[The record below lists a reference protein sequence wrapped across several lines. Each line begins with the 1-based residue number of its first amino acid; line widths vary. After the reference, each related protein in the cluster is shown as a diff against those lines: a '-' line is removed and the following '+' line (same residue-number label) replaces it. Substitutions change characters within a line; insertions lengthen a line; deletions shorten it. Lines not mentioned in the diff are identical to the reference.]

1 MNDNRQTPAH
11 VKNKDLS
18 PSSVDQIAQFLTDV
32 RSKPKV
38 GGSARG
44 RLVFAMDATLSRQP
58 TWDHALVIQ
67 AEMFHATA
75 AIGGLDVQ
83 LIYFRGLGECRSSK
97 WVSNPDSLARLMT
110 SVGCRGGRTQIERIL
125 RHTLRETAKKSV
137 NALVF
142 VGDAMEEN
150 VDDLCVVAGELGLM
164 KLPVFMFH
172 DGREP
177 VAASSFREIAR
188 LSGGAYCPF
197 NAASADHL
205 RELLAAVAIY
215 SAGGINALERHD
227 NTKSARMLLEQL
239 K

>member
-1 MNDNRQTPAH
+1 MNDNRKTPAH